1 MCNRLLPRTSFP
13 RFYKEKFLATE
24 QSVIYTWNRFLQPIW
39 SKFWNKNRK
48 EEIET
53 GVKGDTNKK
62 SLVPEEDC
70 CDNEIDTNVKNDSNR
85 KKIN

>member
-1 MCNRLLPRTSFP
+1 MVDKMGFWCCVVAPKTAFLFIPLL
-13 RFYKEKFLATE
+13 
-24 QSVIYTWNRFLQPIW
+24 IYTWNRFLQPLW

-53 GVKGDTNKK
+53 GVKRDTNKN
-62 SLVPEEDC
+62 SLVFEEDC
-70 CDNEIDTNVKNDSNR
+70 CDNMINTNAKNNSNR

>member
-1 MCNRLLPRTSFP
+1 MGFWCCVVAPKTALLFIP
-13 RFYKEKFLATE
+13 LL
-24 QSVIYTWNRFLQPIW
+24 IYTWNRFFQPIW

-53 GVKGDTNKK
+53 GVKRDTNKN
-62 SLVPEEDC
+62 SLVFEEDC
-70 CDNEIDTNVKNDSNR
+70 CDNMINTNPKNNSNR

>member
-1 MCNRLLPRTSFP
+1 MVDKMGFWCCVVAPKTAFLFIPLL
-13 RFYKEKFLATE
+13 
-24 QSVIYTWNRFLQPIW
+24 IYTWNRFLQPIW

-53 GVKGDTNKK
+53 GVKRDTNKN
-62 SLVPEEDC
+62 SLVFEEDC
-70 CDNEIDTNVKNDSNR
+70 CDNMINTNAKNNSNR

>member
-1 MCNRLLPRTSFP
+1 MGFWCYVVAPKTVLLYIP
-13 RFYKEKFLATE
+13 LL
-24 QSVIYTWNRFLQPIW
+24 IYAWNRFLQPIW

-53 GVKGDTNKK
+53 GVKRDTNKN
-62 SLVPEEDC
+62 SLVFEEDC
-70 CDNEIDTNVKNDSNR
+70 CDNMINTNAKNNSNR

>member
-1 MCNRLLPRTSFP
+1 MGFWCCVVAPKTAFLFIPLL
-13 RFYKEKFLATE
+13 
-24 QSVIYTWNRFLQPIW
+24 IYTWNRFLQPLW

-53 GVKGDTNKK
+53 GVKRDTNKN
-62 SLVPEEDC
+62 SLVFEEDC
-70 CDNEIDTNVKNDSNR
+70 CDNMINTNAKNNSNR

>member
-1 MCNRLLPRTSFP
+1 MGFWCYVVAPKTVLLYIP
-13 RFYKEKFLATE
+13 LL
-24 QSVIYTWNRFLQPIW
+24 IYAWNRFLQHIW

-53 GVKGDTNKK
+53 GVKRDTNKN
-62 SLVPEEDC
+62 SLVFEEDC
-70 CDNEIDTNVKNDSNR
+70 CDNMINTNAKNNSNR